1 MKFVLPRRQKWFL
14 IIVSAIVLLYQGY
27 HHWTHRDITWN
38 WKEETQLADGSRI
51 FIERDEVRE
60 VKPGGEPF
68 RGLARGTK
76 TTRIHIPD
84 SQGKIVWKSKL
95 APMILE
101 RGMSPARWTVIASP
115 TWCEDHYQ
123 YGSPKPP
130 YIQFDYVN
138 GQWEHKQ
145 VDPRWYGWKA
155 NLLMPAN
162 QRAVHDSG
170 ALTAEQVKKF
180 NDPVYKVFN
189 DLLSVDRQAVL
200 NCNR

>member
-1 MKFVLPRRQKWFL
+1 MKFSLPRGQKWFL
-14 IIVSAIVLLYQGY
+14 IIVSAIFLLYQGY
-27 HHWTHRDITWN
+27 HLWTHRDITWN

-76 TTRIHIPD
+76 ITRIHIPD
-84 SQGKIVWKSKL
+84 SQGKIVWESKL

-101 RGMSPARWTVIASP
+101 RGVSPARWTVIASP

-145 VDPRWYGWKA
+145 VDPKWYGWKA
-155 NLLMPAN
+155 NLLMPE
-162 QRAVHDSG
+162 
-170 ALTAEQVKKF
+170 EQQAKYIGQSVTTEQIKRF
-180 NDPVYKVFN
+180 NDPVYGIGKRY
-189 DLLSVDRQAVL
+189 LSVDGNHKS
-200 NCNR
+200 NCY